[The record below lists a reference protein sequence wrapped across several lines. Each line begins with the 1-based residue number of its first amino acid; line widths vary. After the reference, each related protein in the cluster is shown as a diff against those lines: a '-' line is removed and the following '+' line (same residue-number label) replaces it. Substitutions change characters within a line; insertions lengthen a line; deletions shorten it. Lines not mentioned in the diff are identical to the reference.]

1 MIGANLKYLRLKN
14 GFSQEYVANYLGR
27 KSFTTVQKW
36 ESDVSDPPLAIVG
49 KLAEL
54 YKVSIDDLF
63 YQDLT
68 NSEIVHQNLNLSDKE
83 ETMIKKYRSLY
94 DRIRKLRIEK
104 NLSQDEL
111 AKMMGYVSRSTINKI
126 ESGLVDISC
135 KKLIGFSKALN
146 TTPQYLLDGDRPIV
160 KEAYSDREKEI
171 IRKYRA
177 LPASGKAAVNAV
189 LDSQY
194 EFVKPKVKKGSE
206 IS

>member
-1 MIGANLKYLRLKN
+1 MLAKGGVLMIGANLKYLRLKN
-14 GFSQEYVANYLGR
+14 GFSQEYVANYLGK

-63 YQDLT
+63 YQDLA

-83 ETMIKKYRSLY
+83 ETMIKKYRSL
-94 DRIRKLRIEK
+94 
-104 NLSQDEL
+104 
-111 AKMMGYVSRSTINKI
+111 
-126 ESGLVDISC
+126 
-135 KKLIGFSKALN
+135 
-146 TTPQYLLDGDRPIV
+146 
-160 KEAYSDREKEI
+160 
-171 IRKYRA
+171 
-177 LPASGKAAVNAV
+177 LPAGKAAVDAV

-194 EFVKPKVKKGSE
+194 EFTKPKVEKVTE